1 MSRSRVVDVG
11 IPPDNFNGWTTTEV
25 CIHGFA
31 NIIPAAGQNEKD
43 VRVDS
48 AEFSCFGHQ
57 WILRLYPYGSYD
69 NAMDPDEGY
78 ASIRLAHQS
87 DSPISIYCGFSVR
100 NARGKEVEFFEPDI
114 EDFGDEDLDSFG
126 YSNFAERSALMG
138 SLINGT
144 LVIEVRMRLDQSDI
158 STTTQYVPTN
168 PITKNILK
176 LFNDEETA
184 DVVFE
189 VGLQQA
195 GIKRA
200 KTLRVKFHAHRL
212 VLKNNCS
219 VLYDMC
225 GVSDGGGIT
234 TVSITDVS
242 PTIFKHMLYCVYG
255 GKLSEEE
262 LKANTKDIINACG
275 RYGVVHLKLEAEACY
290 VKSTTITVENMI
302 DNLLYADSK
311 NLAFLKEAV
320 MDYIVRSKHGI
331 IGKESLDTFPGHL
344 VTELLTAMARREKGK
359 LVSGAK
365 IPSLIN
371 GEDSDVKRNKI
382 RVGTLRKMMDEKGL
396 DVDGS
401 REEMVARLFKKEETK
416 EGESS

>member
-1 MSRSRVVDVG
+1 MKGMHPYDLSINQIHLSVSTVVLVLEMQEGKRLSFLNRIEDVG
-11 IPPDNFNGWTTTEV
+11 ALN
-25 CIHGFA
+25 
-31 NIIPAAGQNEKD
+31 
-43 VRVDS
+43 S
-48 AEFSCFGHQ
+48 
-57 WILRLYPYGSYD
+57 
-69 NAMDPDEGY
+69 
-78 ASIRLAHQS
+78 
-87 DSPISIYCGFSVR
+87 
-100 NARGKEVEFFEPDI
+100 
-114 EDFGDEDLDSFG
+114 DEDYNSFG
-126 YSNFAERSALMG
+126 YSNFAERSSLMG

-144 LVIEVRMRLDQSDI
+144 LVIEVRMRLDLDQSDTI
-158 STTTQYVPTN
+158 STTTQYVPAN

-200 KTLRVKFHAHRL
+200 KTLRVNFHAHRL
-212 VLKNNCS
+212 ILKNNCS

-225 GVSDGGGIT
+225 GVSDGGGGIT
-234 TVSITDVS
+234 TVPITDVS

-275 RYGVVHLKLEAEACY
+275 RYGLVHLKLEAEATY
-290 VKSTTITVENMI
+290 VKSTKFTVENMI
-302 DNLLYADSK
+302 DNLLFADSE

-320 MDYIVRSKHGI
+320 MDYIVRSKHNI
-331 IGKESLDTFPGHL
+331 IGKESLNTFPSHL

-359 LVSGAK
+359 LVSGAM

-382 RVGTLRKMMDEKGL
+382 RVGTLRKMMDFLGL

-401 REEMVARLFKKEETK
+401 REEMIACLFKKEETK
-416 EGESS
+416 EGDSID